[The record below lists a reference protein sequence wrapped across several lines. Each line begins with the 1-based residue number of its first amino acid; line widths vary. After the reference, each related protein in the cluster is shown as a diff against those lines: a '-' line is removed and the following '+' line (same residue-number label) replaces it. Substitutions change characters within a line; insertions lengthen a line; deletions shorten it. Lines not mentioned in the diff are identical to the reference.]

1 MAILQIRPAQ
11 REGARLVI
19 GLAGQSGSGKTYT
32 AIKLAYGLAGGDGTK
47 VGFLDSENRRGSL
60 YADIVKTPFLIGDLI
75 APFSPARYTEA
86 IREFQ
91 AAGVEVL
98 VIDSISHEWEGTGG
112 CEEIANNSPN
122 KVIGWANAK
131 AQHKR
136 MMNVLLQSDMHV
148 IVCIRAKEKVD
159 FSDPKNPKAMGVQ
172 PICEKNFM
180 FEMTASLMMEDRGY
194 TQRITKVPDD
204 LLPIL
209 GRTEGYIT
217 EEDGAA
223 LAAWV
228 NGAKIT
234 DKTVEFNRNALISI
248 TEKGTAALKEAWT
261 ETPAKVRKALGQD
274 FLEMLKEAA
283 RSFETIGK
291 QAAPASVD
299 RLNAEETE
307 VEATDTEDLDGVF

>member
-19 GLAGQSGSGKTYT
+19 GLAGKSGSGKTYT
-32 AIKLAYGLAGGDGTK
+32 AIKLAYGMVGGDGSK

-60 YADIVKTPFLIGDLI
+60 YADIVSSPFLIGDLI

-112 CEEIANNSPN
+112 CEEIANSAPN

-131 AQHKR
+131 TQHKR
-136 MMNVLLQSDMHV
+136 MMNALLQSDMHI
-148 IVCIRAKEKVD
+148 IVCIRAKEKID
-159 FSDPKNPKAMGVQ
+159 FSDSKNPIPMGVQ

-180 FEMTASLMMEDRGY
+180 FEMTASLMMEDRGRN
-194 TQRITKVPDD
+194 QMIIKVPDD

-209 GRTEGYIT
+209 GRTQGYIT

-228 NGAKIT
+228 NGAKVT
-234 DKTVEFNRNALISI
+234 DPAVEFSRNTLISI

-261 ETPAKVRKALGQD
+261 ETPTKIRKALGLQ
-274 FLEMLKEAA
+274 FLETLKEAA
-283 RSFETIGK
+283 QSFEANGK

-299 RLNAEETE
+299 RFNSTTE
-307 VEATDTEDLDGVF
+307 DKPDEADDLDGVF